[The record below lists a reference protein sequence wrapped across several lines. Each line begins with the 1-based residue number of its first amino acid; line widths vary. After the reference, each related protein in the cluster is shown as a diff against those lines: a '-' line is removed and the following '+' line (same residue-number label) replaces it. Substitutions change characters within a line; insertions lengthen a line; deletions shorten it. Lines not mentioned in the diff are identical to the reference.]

1 VSSFIQT
8 VFPWPPA
15 ANEEFPFTE
24 SLAAPGGGATAVT
37 WDHAQSVVVVRLRLH
52 YLLRNRENA
61 QKIGILKDPAMQ
73 DYTSSTAQD
82 NAIALQKFGVGQ
94 PVRRKEDDTLVRG
107 KGKYTDDFSLPG
119 QAHAWIVRSSH
130 AHGIIRGIDTEA
142 AKSMPGVL
150 GVWTGAD
157 LASADYGPY
166 TCGLPLKSRDG
177 SPLLQTNRPALVS
190 DKVRFV
196 GDPVALVVAE
206 TLAQA
211 RDAGEAVVL
220 DIDPLPAVTS
230 AEEAAKPGAPQ
241 LYDHIPNN
249 VALDYHFGDAAK
261 VAAAFAEAAHVT
273 RLDIIN
279 TRVAVVAMEP
289 RAALASYDKASERY
303 TIQVP
308 TQGVAGNRAMLA
320 KNLLKVPN
328 EKVHLLTANVGGSFG
343 MKNINYPE
351 YLCILHAAKALG
363 RPVKWTDERSTSFL
377 SDSHGRA
384 QQIHGELALDREGR
398 FLAVKLSGYGNL
410 GAYISGVA
418 PVPLA
423 MNVSKNLASVYRTP
437 LMSVDIK
444 TVLTNTTLMGAYRGA
459 GRPEANYFME
469 RLIDRAADEMGI
481 DRLTL
486 RKRNFIKPAQMPFA
500 ASSGVTYDSGDFHG
514 VFNKALEISDHAGFA
529 KRKKESRKRGLL
541 RGIAVGSYLEVTAPP
556 SAELGKIV
564 FEDDGSV
571 RLITGTLDYGQGHAT
586 PFAQVLCAELGV
598 PFDSVRLEQ
607 GDSDIV
613 HAGNGTGG
621 SRSITASGMA
631 IVEASKLIV
640 EKGKRAAAH
649 LMEAA
654 ESDIE
659 FGHGRFTIAGTDRS
673 IDIIELARRLRE
685 GKMPEGVPSS
695 LDVDHTSEGVPS
707 TFPNGCHVAEV
718 EIDPETGI
726 VQIVR
731 YTGVNDFGTIV
742 NPMLVAGQLHGGVA
756 QGIGQALMECVSY
769 DSDGQPITGSF
780 MDYAMPRAGDIPTM
794 AVGDHPVPAKS
805 NPLGSKGCGEAGCAG
820 SISTIVNA
828 VVDALSEFGI
838 AHIDMPLTPERV
850 WRAIQDAKA
859 KVA

>member
-1 VSSFIQT
+1 
-8 VFPWPPA
+8 
-15 ANEEFPFTE
+15 
-24 SLAAPGGGATAVT
+24 
-37 WDHAQSVVVVRLRLH
+37 
-52 YLLRNRENA
+52 
-61 QKIGILKDPAMQ
+61 MQ
-73 DYTSSTAQD
+73 DQPSQASLE
-82 NAIALQKFGVGQ
+82 NAIALQKYGVGQ

-107 KGKYTDDFSLPG
+107 KGKYTDDFDLPG
-119 QAHAWIVRSSH
+119 QAYAWIVRSSH
-130 AHGIIRGIDTEA
+130 AHGIIRGIDISA
-142 AKSMPGVL
+142 AKAMPGVL
-150 GVWTGAD
+150 GVWTGND
-157 LASADYGPY
+157 LAAANYGPY

-177 SPLLQTNRPALVS
+177 TPLLQTNRTALMS
-190 DKVRFV
+190 DKVRYV
-196 GDPVALVVAE
+196 GDPIAFVVAE

-249 VALDYHFGDAAK
+249 VALDYHYGDAAK
-261 VAAAFAEAAHVT
+261 VEAAFAGAVHVT
-273 RLDIIN
+273 KLDITN

-289 RAALASYDKASERY
+289 RAALASYDRASERY

-308 TQGVAGNRAMLA
+308 TQGVAGNRQNLA
-320 KNLLKVPN
+320 KNILKVPN
-328 EKVHLLTANVGGSFG
+328 EKVHLLTPNVGGSFG

-384 QQIHGELALDREGR
+384 GQIHGELALDAEGK
-398 FLAVKLSGYGNL
+398 FLAVKISGYGNL
-410 GAYISGVA
+410 GAYITGVA
-418 PVPLA
+418 PSPLSL
-423 MNVSKNLASVYRTP
+423 NVGKNLASVYRTP

-459 GRPEANYFME
+459 GRPEANYYME

-481 DRLTL
+481 NRLTL
-486 RKRNFIKPAQMPFA
+486 RKRNFIKPQQMPFA
-500 ASSGVTYDSGDFHG
+500 AASGVTYDSGDFQG
-514 VFNKALEISDHAGFA
+514 VFNKALEISDHANFA
-529 KRKKESRKRGLL
+529 RRKKESRKQGKL

-556 SAELGKIV
+556 GVELGKIV
-564 FEDDGSV
+564 FEADGAV

-586 PFAQVLCAELGV
+586 PFAQVLCAQLGV
-598 PFDSVRLEQ
+598 PFESVKLEQ

-631 IVEASKLIV
+631 IVEASKLVI

-654 ESDIE
+654 EGDIE
-659 FGHGRFTIAGTDRS
+659 FAGGRFTIAGTDRS
-673 IDIIELARRLRE
+673 IDIIELAKRMRE
-685 GKMPEGVPSS
+685 GKMPEGVPDT
-695 LDVDHTSEGVPS
+695 LDVDHTTEAVPS

-726 VQIVR
+726 VKIVR

-756 QGIGQALMECVSY
+756 QGIGQVLMECVSY
-769 DSDGQPITGSF
+769 DESGQPITGSF
-780 MDYAMPRAGDIPTM
+780 MDYALPRAEDIPMM
-794 AVGDHPVPAKS
+794 AVGDHPVAAKS
-805 NPLGSKGCGEAGCAG
+805 NPLGTKGCGEAGCAG
-820 SISTIVNA
+820 SLSCLVNA
-828 VVDALSEFGI
+828 VLDALAEYGI
-838 AHIDMPLTPERV
+838 TKIDMPLTPERV
-850 WRAIQDAKA
+850 WRAIEDAKK

>member
-1 VSSFIQT
+1 
-8 VFPWPPA
+8 
-15 ANEEFPFTE
+15 
-24 SLAAPGGGATAVT
+24 
-37 WDHAQSVVVVRLRLH
+37 
-52 YLLRNRENA
+52 
-61 QKIGILKDPAMQ
+61 MQ
-73 DYTSSTAQD
+73 DYTSTNSRD
-82 NAIALQKFGVGQ
+82 NAIALQKYGVGQ

-107 KGKYTDDFSLPG
+107 KGKYTDDFGLPG
-119 QAHAWIVRSSH
+119 QAYAWIVRSNY
-130 AHGIIRGIDTEA
+130 AHGIIRGIDTAA
-142 AKSMPGVL
+142 AKALPGVL

-157 LASADYGPY
+157 LASANYGPY

-177 SPLLQTNRPALVS
+177 SPLLQTNRTPLMT
-190 DKVRFV
+190 DKVRYV
-196 GDPVALVVAE
+196 GDPVAFVVAE

-211 RDAGEAVVL
+211 RDAAEAVML

-249 VALDYHFGDAAK
+249 VALDYHYGDAAK
-261 VAAAFAEAAHVT
+261 VDAAFAGAAHVT
-273 RLDIIN
+273 RLDIVN

-308 TQGVAGNRAMLA
+308 TQGVAGNRTNLA

-351 YLCILHAAKALG
+351 YICILHAAKALG

-384 QQIHGELALDREGR
+384 QQIHGELALDSEGR
-398 FLAVKLSGYGNL
+398 FLAVKISGYGNL
-410 GAYISGVA
+410 GAYITGVA
-418 PVPLA
+418 PSPLSL
-423 MNVSKNLASVYRTP
+423 NVGKNLASVYRTP

-481 DRLTL
+481 GRLTL
-486 RKRNFIKPAQMPFA
+486 RKRNFVKPAQMPFA

-529 KRKKESRKRGLL
+529 KRKKASRKQGKL
-541 RGIAVGSYLEVTAPP
+541 RGIAIGSYLEVTAPP
-556 SAELGKIV
+556 GAELGKIV

-586 PFAQVLCAELGV
+586 PFAQVLCGELGV
-598 PFDSVRLEQ
+598 PFESVKLEQ

-613 HAGNGTGG
+613 HSGNGTGG

-631 IVEASKLIV
+631 IVEASKLII

-654 ESDIE
+654 EGDIE

-673 IDIIELARRLRE
+673 IDIIELARRMRE
-685 GKMPEGVPSS
+685 DKMPEGVPSS
-695 LDVDHTSEGVPS
+695 LDVDHTTEGVPS

-769 DSDGQPITGSF
+769 DSNGQPITGSF
-780 MDYAMPRAGDIPTM
+780 MDYAMPRAGDIPVM
-794 AVGDHPVPAKS
+794 AIGDHPVPTKS
-805 NPLGSKGCGEAGCAG
+805 NPLGTKGCGEAGCAG
-820 SISTIVNA
+820 SLSTVVNA
-828 VVDALSEFGI
+828 VIDALSEFGI
-838 AHIDMPLTPERV
+838 THIDMPLTSERV

-859 KVA
+859 KAA